1 MRSISHYRAQ
11 QQGTAPQR
19 VFLCGASASTPYMRE
34 FFQEKLQLTVDFF
47 NPLRNVSV
55 DEAARAQEVSQSAHL
70 LGELVGLAL
79 RAATTCPMELN
90 LRPVAVVRRQE
101 LERRRPYFVV
111 AAACL
116 VLAFLG
122 WGIYFTRAAM
132 VTQRAT
138 QRLQEKID
146 LMHVAEGQLD
156 KLKKQVATLDSFA
169 GPLVDSVNDRSFWL
183 ELLED
188 LNSRLPK
195 EDIWITEL
203 IPLSAGKPVGV
214 DDKRLTEVA
223 AAPSPTPP
231 PRGAAAK
238 NTGPVI
244 DAILIRGLY
253 LFNPRQQEVVLDYFR
268 NLAGVST
275 DGSKAIPSPFF
286 ALDPN
291 DQSRFVKPTT
301 PNNTDWA
308 FPYELRLDLKKPLKL
323 P

>member
-1 MRSISHYRAQ
+1 
-11 QQGTAPQR
+11 
-19 VFLCGASASTPYMRE
+19 MRE

-55 DEAARAQEVSQSAHL
+55 DESARVHEISQAAHL

-79 RAATTCPMELN
+79 RATTTCPMELN
-90 LRPVAVVRRQE
+90 LRPEAVVRRQE
-101 LERRRPYFVV
+101 LEKRRPYFVV

-116 VLAFLG
+116 VLALLA
-122 WGIYFTRAAM
+122 WGIYYSRAAM
-132 VTQRAT
+132 VTERAT

-146 LMHVAEGQLD
+146 VMHVAEGQLD
-156 KLKKQVATLDSFA
+156 KLKKEVARLDSFA
-169 GPLVDSVNDRSFWL
+169 TPLVDAVNDRSFWL

-195 EDIWITEL
+195 ENIWITEL
-203 IPLSAGKPVGV
+203 IPLSNGKPIGV
-214 DDKRLTEVA
+214 DEKRLSEVA
-223 AAPSPTPP
+223 ASPTPP
-231 PRGAAAK
+231 PLPAARGLAAK

-253 LFNPRQQEVVLDYFR
+253 LSNPRQQEVVFDFFR
-268 NLAGVST
+268 NLAGIST
-275 DGSKAIPSPFF
+275 DGGKATPSPFF
-286 ALDPN
+286 ALDAN
-291 DQSRFVKPTT
+291 NQSRYIKPTT

-308 FPYELRLDLKKPLKL
+308 FPYELRLDLKKSLKL